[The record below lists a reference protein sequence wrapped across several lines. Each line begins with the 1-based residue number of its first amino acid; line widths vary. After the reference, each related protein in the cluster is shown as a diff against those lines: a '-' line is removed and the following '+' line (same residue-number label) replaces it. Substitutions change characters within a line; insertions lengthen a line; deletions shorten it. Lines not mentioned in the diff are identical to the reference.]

1 MKLPSPHFVDAS
13 ANHKKMTSA
22 IPIHAYHPPRHPT
35 TPTSHVTPRSST
47 STGYYASST
56 TSTQHTS
63 YWPNGPSS
71 VSTISSTS
79 PRLNAGLAAA
89 QFVTGRLHKRAR
101 SGPKTPE
108 EIPDE
113 MFDEGFFSGP
123 GSPPPVDLFVK
134 PTIKSKNKIKPLLK
148 KVSGSRNNSLDLSR
162 SDGGLPGG
170 VGLGIYDSPGYE
182 SSGVDEDVLE
192 TAFPKHPRQRH
203 SRTISGLSTTNASSP
218 LVAGA
223 NPTQP
228 FAHPKRQVPR
238 RGAYTPDLSRDG
250 SSESSDESEDEWQTR
265 RLVLSG
271 SSRGA
276 SHGLSINTNYD
287 GHSTPRLTSTSTT
300 DLTQAN
306 SQTPVTA
313 PAPVP
318 PESPVDSLNT
328 ISSLPLKQKRGRYLK
343 DSKSKKQRRDPS
355 PSFAA
360 SVTAARLAWEA
371 KEEKKEEKREQ
382 KRRRSEAKEG
392 ERRTSTSSNRGRG
405 NSGSSTQTIWDEP
418 EPQFEKYRD
427 EDEVYTG
434 RNSPVP
440 TVKAESTTSRERNA
454 TGKKWGLLSSDPKS
468 SSSGSS
474 KNGLKKRWLGFM
486 VWVRIG
492 MVRLGRKMGF

>member
-1 MKLPSPHFVDAS
+1 MA
-13 ANHKKMTSA
+13 SA
-22 IPIHAYHPPRHPT
+22 IPIHAYHPPRHPRAAPT
-35 TPTSHVTPRSST
+35 TPTPTSHATPRSST
-47 STGYYASST
+47 STGYYASSS

-63 YWPNGPSS
+63 YWPNGPCSS
-71 VSTISSTS
+71 VSTTSSAS

-101 SGPKTPE
+101 AGQKTPE

-123 GSPPPVDLFVK
+123 GSPPPVDLFK

-170 VGLGIYDSPGYE
+170 VGLGIFDSPDYE

-192 TAFPKHPRQRH
+192 TAFPKHPRKRHQR
-203 SRTISGLSTTNASSP
+203 TVSGFSSASASSP
-218 LVAGA
+218 LVTGA

-250 SSESSDESEDEWQTR
+250 TSESSDDSEDEWETR
-265 RLVLSG
+265 RIVLSG

-276 SHGLSINTNYD
+276 AHGLSINTNYD
-287 GHSTPRLTSTSTT
+287 GHSTPRLTTTSMT
-300 DLTQAN
+300 DLNAHAHTQIPS
-306 SQTPVTA
+306 SQRATPA
-313 PAPVP
+313 PASPV
-318 PESPVDSLNT
+318 SPVDSLNT
-328 ISSLPLKQKRGRYLK
+328 ISSLPAKKQRGRYLK
-343 DSKSKKQRRDPS
+343 ESKTKKQRREPS

-392 ERRTSTSSNRGRG
+392 ERRISTSSYRGRG
-405 NSGSSTQTIWDEP
+405 NSGSSAQTTGTVWNDP
-418 EPQFEKYRD
+418 EPDFREKYRD

-434 RNSPVP
+434 RSTPIAP
-440 TVKAESTTSRERNA
+440 AKAESTTSRERNA
-454 TGKKWGLLSSDPKS
+454 AGRKWGVLGSDPKG
-468 SSSGSS
+468 SGGQ
-474 KNGLKKRWLGFM
+474 KNVGLKKRWLGFM